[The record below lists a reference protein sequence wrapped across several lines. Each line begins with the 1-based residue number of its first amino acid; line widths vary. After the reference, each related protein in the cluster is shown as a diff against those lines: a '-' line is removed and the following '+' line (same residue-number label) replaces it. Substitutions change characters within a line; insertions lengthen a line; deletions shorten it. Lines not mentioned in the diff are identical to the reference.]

1 MHRPLFAPLSAPL
14 SAIAACLLVSS
25 CAATVPP
32 IQPQPVAQQPA
43 EPTAPEA
50 QELVDRYIA
59 WRGGSAFER
68 LQTVYLVADVDYRGM
83 KGVAR
88 EWRELGGRTRDELD
102 MELFE
107 QLTVRNGDQGW
118 VKDDGLVSQIGRY
131 ELEDARRLKLVEFGN
146 PLRAGPGSRVER
158 LPDEQV
164 DGKNLAV
171 LRVSFGD
178 SDFYDLLIDPATGVL
193 HGRRVRSDGQTKFT
207 RLGDWRLVQ
216 GVRMPF
222 RTDSYRP
229 NGKHDWTLRLRS
241 VVLNQS
247 FVDQLFARPASERTL
262 SFAPGTRSTGPIE
275 YNPFTG
281 TRIYIPARVNGRE
294 VEVLLD
300 SGADT
305 TVLDKSFAESIGR
318 NMVGSGVAV
327 GSGGEQE
334 SGYAKD
340 VTISIGNMILKA
352 PTVAVIDLA
361 EVANRIAIPLPV
373 ILGKDVFLQSIVD
386 IDPSGPTIAFH
397 DPATFTPPAGAT
409 LVPLEPLGSLRVVP
423 VSVEGLPDAPMLFDL
438 GNGGYMSLSPAY
450 WQKQDLL
457 QGRPSSTRSSG
468 AIGGEQINR
477 VATLKTIRFAG
488 ITFRDVPAE
497 FSALNVETDS
507 DREAGNVGMP
517 LLRRFRMM
525 IDFPNNRMFVIPLAD
540 KIDEP
545 FPRDRS
551 GLRAVQD
558 GNRLVVRHVSE
569 GSPAAAAG
577 WREGDSIT
585 AIDGQPIG
593 PEFPSSQLSLW
604 AWQPPG
610 TRVTLTLADG
620 SRRTL
625 RLADYF

>member
-1 MHRPLFAPLSAPL
+1 MHRPLAGL
-14 SAIAACLLVSS
+14 AACLLASA
-25 CAATVPP
+25 CATTVPLVQR
-32 IQPQPVAQQPA
+32 QPAGPTTAKPA
-43 EPTAPEA
+43 EPAA
-50 QELVDRYIA
+50 RALVDRYLA
-59 WRGGSAFER
+59 WRGGSAFEQ
-68 LQTVYLVADVDYRGM
+68 LQSVYLVADVDYRGM
-83 KGVAR
+83 KGVTR

-107 QLTVRNGDQGW
+107 QLTVRDGEQGW
-118 VKDDGLVSQIGRY
+118 IKDEGLVSQIGRY

-146 PLRAGPGSRVER
+146 PLRAGPGTRVER
-158 LPDEQV
+158 LPDEQI
-164 DGKNLAV
+164 DGKTLSV
-171 LRVSFGD
+171 LRVTFGD
-178 SDFYDLLIDPATGVL
+178 SDFYDLLIEPSTGAL
-193 HGRRVRSDGQTKFT
+193 HGRRVRSDAQTQFT

-222 RTDSYRP
+222 RIDSYRP
-229 NGKHDWTLRLRS
+229 NGKHDWTVRFRF
-241 VVLNQS
+241 VVLNQR
-247 FVDQLFARPASERTL
+247 FADQLFARPEIERTL
-262 SFAPGTRSTGPIE
+262 SFASGTRSTGPIK

-281 TRIYIPARVNGRE
+281 TRIYIPATVNGRK

-305 TVLDKSFAESIGR
+305 TVLDKSFAKSIGR
-318 NMVGSGVAV
+318 DMVGSGVAV

-340 VTISIGNMILKA
+340 VTISIGSMTLKA

-397 DPATFTPPAGAT
+397 DPATFTPPQGAT

-450 WQKQDLL
+450 WQKHDLL
-457 QGRPSSTRSSG
+457 KGRPSSTRSSG

-488 ITFRDVPAE
+488 ITLRDVPAE
-497 FSALNVETDS
+497 FSTPNVETDS

-525 IDFPNNRMFVIPLAD
+525 IDFPNNRIFVIPLPG

-545 FPRDRS
+545 FPRDRA

-558 GNRLVVRHVSE
+558 GNKLVVRHVSE

-577 WREGDSIT
+577 WQEGD
-585 AIDGQPIG
+585 AIVAVDGQPIS

-610 TRVTLTLADG
+610 TAVTLTMADG

>member
-1 MHRPLFAPLSAPL
+1 MHRPL
-14 SAIAACLLVSS
+14 AALTASLLVSA
-25 CAATVPP
+25 CAATIPQ
-32 IQPQPVAQQPA
+32 IQPQPGAQ
-43 EPTAPEA
+43 PTAQVAHGQVE
-50 QELVDRYIA
+50 ELVDRYVA
-59 WRGGSAFER
+59 WRGGAAFER
-68 LQTVYLVADVDYRGM
+68 LQSVYLVADVDYRGM
-83 KGVAR
+83 KGVTR
-88 EWRELGGRTRDELD
+88 EWRERGGRTRDELD
-102 MELFE
+102 MDVLE

-118 VKDDGLVSQIGRY
+118 VKDNGLVSQIGRY
-131 ELEDARRLKLVEFGN
+131 DLEDARRSELVEFGN

-178 SDFYDLLIDPATGVL
+178 SDFYDLLIDPATGAL
-193 HGRRVRSDGQTKFT
+193 HGRRVRSDAQAQFT
-207 RLGDWRLVQ
+207 RLGDWRLVD
-216 GVRMPF
+216 GIRMPF
-222 RTDSYRP
+222 RIDSYRA
-229 NGKHDWTLRLRS
+229 NGKRDWTLRLRS
-241 VVLNQS
+241 LVLNQS
-247 FVDQLFARPASERTL
+247 FADQLFTRPETERTL
-262 SFAPGTRSTGPIE
+262 SFAPGTSSTGPIK

-281 TRIYIPARVNGRE
+281 TRIYIPATVNGRK

-305 TVLDKSFAESIGR
+305 TVLDKSFAQSIGR

-327 GSGGEQE
+327 GTGGEQE

-340 VTISIGNMILKA
+340 ITISIGNMTLKA

-373 ILGKDVFLQSIVD
+373 ILGKDVFLQSIID

-397 DPATFTPPAGAT
+397 DPASFTPPQGAT

-423 VSVEGLPDAPMLFDL
+423 VSVEGLPDAPMIFDL

-450 WQKQDLL
+450 WQKHDLL
-457 QGRPSSTRSSG
+457 EGRPSSTRSSG

-488 ITFRDVPAE
+488 IIFRDVPTE
-497 FSALNVETDS
+497 FSVPNVETDS

-525 IDFPNNRMFVIPLAD
+525 IDFPNNRMFVIPLPG
-540 KIDEP
+540 KIDER

-558 GNRLVVRHVSE
+558 GNKLVVRHVSE

-577 WREGDSIT
+577 WREGDTIV

-610 TRVTLTLADG
+610 TRVTLTLADA
-620 SRRTL
+620 SRRSL
-625 RLADYF
+625 RLGDYF